1 MPKRLIFAA
10 LLTACLA
17 PAASA
22 GLLPGVVTRM
32 TAGASTEFHYAA
44 VLPTDSQLKVGNRFT
59 IYDFAGYVPGSERAP
74 DGWSF
79 GLANVGPTPIETDPV
94 DNPSVPNLS
103 WTYSG
108 PVVEGGK
115 PLGDFGA
122 DSVFFD
128 TTAAYF
134 TAVTWTLKDRV
145 DTNITTTLVPVGTSV
160 VGPTVPEPATLLM
173 AAVGLPLVGLV
184 GRFRSRS

>member
-1 MPKRLIFAA
+1 MTKRLILAA
-10 LLTACLA
+10 LLAACLA
-17 PAASA
+17 PVASA
-22 GLLPGVVTRM
+22 GLLPGVVTR
-32 TAGASTEFHYAA
+32 TAAGANTDFHYAA

-94 DNPSVPNLS
+94 DDPAKPNLS

-122 DSVFFD
+122 SSVFFD
-128 TTAAYF
+128 TAPAYF

-145 DTNITTTLVPVGTSV
+145 DTNITTTLVPVGSAVT
-160 VGPTVPEPATLLM
+160 GPTVPEPTTLLL
-173 AAVGLPLVGLV
+173 AAVGLPLAGLV
-184 GRFRSRS
+184 GRLRSRS